1 MLSPG
6 MPRKPVHNLG
16 LCPDHAV
23 VRLRVVLDEFDGI
36 RGGYVVLHRK
46 AFLPFILVALV
57 VSHPAWAEDL
67 AMPYACSV
75 ENGVVRLEPSTETS
89 YLIHGR
95 REEQT
100 FARCPAGRRAP
111 CEQVMLHRFM
121 ISCGGEKVAWS
132 RVAAAARS
140 TGISYASDLPAGFAP
155 VVMLG
160 GHFVLPALP
169 HSTALITR
177 VATQELSPDSVI
189 DTSDREDPSGAP
201 SWVTTVKDDVR
212 VEPPGGFFR
221 VAGAVTAVM
230 IALFA
235 ASMVAAGRWRLP
247 GAVRVSPAIGNEAF
261 AAFLNAHI
269 SSCVALLREQAA
281 KLRAAMLD
289 VEHSDDGEGLAN
301 AVAAVRAR
309 IAETGLEIAALPD
322 DLLLREVLQ
331 SELANTQRRL
341 SALERDLRRSP
352 AQKTAAVLR
361 ALMRD
366 MDRIGRIVHSAHQAP
381 GAEAAQGACD
391 LPRSVGEAY
400 RLLGLNANAPAEVA
414 KRLVDALRMNWH
426 PDHASDETDR
436 QRREARIKQINA
448 AWDIVNGRRE
458 AA

>member
-1 MLSPG
+1 
-6 MPRKPVHNLG
+6 
-16 LCPDHAV
+16 
-23 VRLRVVLDEFDGI
+23 
-36 RGGYVVLHRK
+36 
-46 AFLPFILVALV
+46 
-57 VSHPAWAEDL
+57 
-67 AMPYACSV
+67 MPYACSV
-75 ENGVVRLEPSTETS
+75 ENGVVRLEPSAETS
-89 YLIHGR
+89 SLIQGR

-100 FARCPAGRRAP
+100 FANCPADRRAA
-111 CEQVMLHRFM
+111 CEQLMLHRFM

-140 TGISYASDLPAGFAP
+140 AGIAYASDLPAGFAP
-155 VVMLG
+155 VTMLG

-177 VATQELSPDSVI
+177 VATQELSADSVI
-189 DTSDREDPSGAP
+189 EVSDGEDQSGGPA
-201 SWVTTVKDDVR
+201 WVTTVRADMR
-212 VEPPGGFFR
+212 VEPPSGFIR
-221 VAGAVTAVM
+221 VAGAVTGEM
-230 IALFA
+230 IALLA
-235 ASMVAAGRWRLP
+235 ASMVAAGRWRMRGVPKL
-247 GAVRVSPAIGNEAF
+247 SPAIGNEAF
-261 AAFLNAHI
+261 AAFLNVHI
-269 SSCVALLREQAA
+269 SACVALLRDTAA

-289 VEHSDDGEGLAN
+289 GESRDDGDGLAS
-301 AVAAVRAR
+301 AIAAVRAR
-309 IAETGLEIAALPD
+309 IAETGLEISALPD

-341 SALERDLRRSP
+341 SGLERDMRRLP

-361 ALMRD
+361 GLMRD
-366 MDRIGRIVHSAHQAP
+366 MDRIGRIAHSAHQTP
-381 GAEAAQGACD
+381 GAQAAQAAGD
-391 LPRSVGEAY
+391 LPRSIGEAY